1 MEKKINNMSIILDN
15 VSFEYE
21 PKKAVLNSIDL
32 EIKKN
37 DFTAILGKNGSGKT
51 SLVSCINGL
60 IPHAI
65 QGKLSGDIFI
75 NGQNTKKI
83 SIGHISK
90 RVGTVFQD
98 PDLVIF
104 NLTVEEEVSFGVY
117 NLKLDHPKERI
128 ETALKTVGL
137 SGFEK
142 RDPQSLSGGQKQLL
156 CIACVLAMG
165 TEYIILDEPISNL
178 DYSNAK
184 LVYKILNSI
193 NREGKTIIVVEHD
206 TNMVWE
212 NAAKTIIIDKHKII
226 RSGLTK
232 EILKDNHELEMLGIQ
247 PVFKNI

>member
-1 MEKKINNMSIILDN
+1 MSIVIDAI
-15 VSFEYE
+15 SFEYE
-21 PKKAVLNSIDL
+21 PKDPVLDSINL
-32 EIKKN
+32 EIKEN
-37 DFTAILGKNGSGKT
+37 DFVAILGKNGSGKT

-65 QGKLSGDIFI
+65 PGKLSGNVFI
-75 NGQNTKKI
+75 NGKNTKNI
-83 SIGHISK
+83 SIGDISK
-90 RVGTVFQD
+90 KVGTVFQD

-104 NLTVEEEVSFGVY
+104 NLTVEEEVAFGVH
-117 NLKLDHPKERI
+117 NLKLDHPDERI
-128 ETALKTVGL
+128 RNALKIVGL

-165 TEYIILDEPISNL
+165 TDYIILDEPIFNL

-193 NREGKTIIVVEHD
+193 NKQGKTIIVVEHD

-212 NAAKTIIIDKHKII
+212 NATKTIIIDKHRII
-226 RSGLTK
+226 KNGPTDQVLKNNQELIELGIRP
-232 EILKDNHELEMLGIQ
+232 ILK
-247 PVFKNI
+247 NI

>member
-1 MEKKINNMSIILDN
+1 MSIIIDS

-21 PKKAVLNSIDL
+21 TKNHILNSINL
-32 EIKKN
+32 EIKAN
-37 DFTAILGKNGSGKT
+37 DFIAILGKNGSGKT

-65 QGKLSGDIFI
+65 PGKLIGDIYI
-75 NGQNTKKI
+75 DGKNTKNI
-83 SIGHISK
+83 SIGEISK
-90 RVGTVFQD
+90 KVGTVFQD

-117 NLKLDHPKERI
+117 NLKLDHPDKRVQD
-128 ETALKTVGL
+128 ALKIVGL
-137 SGFEK
+137 NGFEK

-165 TEYIILDEPISNL
+165 TDYIILDEPISNL

-193 NREGKTIIVVEHD
+193 NKQGKTIIVVEHD

-212 NAAKTIIIDKHKII
+212 NATKTIVIDGHKII
-226 RSGLTK
+226 KNGPTKQVLKNNQELIKLGIRPILK
-232 EILKDNHELEMLGIQ
+232 EI
-247 PVFKNI
+247 